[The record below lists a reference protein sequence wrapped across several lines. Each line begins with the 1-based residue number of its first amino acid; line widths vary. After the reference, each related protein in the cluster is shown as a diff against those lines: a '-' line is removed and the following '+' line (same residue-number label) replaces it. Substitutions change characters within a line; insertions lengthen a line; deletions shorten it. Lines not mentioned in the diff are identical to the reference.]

1 MQRKRFILYSKQQ
14 GNAFKFIVTQFHL
27 LKSKMPYTNCTLKQ
41 FSESSQNSNI
51 KFKKKMRVKIKRI
64 RNKKVA
70 TFMRTAV
77 GKKSIE
83 VNAGRLKTVTSD
95 GQQWLQR
102 K

>member
-14 GNAFKFIVTQFHL
+14 ENAFKFIVTQFHL
-27 LKSKMPYTNCTLKQ
+27 LKSKMPYTNFTLKQ

-51 KFKKKMRVKIKRI
+51 KFKKMRVKIKRI